1 MGSSEEITELIQ
13 KWKLGDSLSENR
25 LFSVTYQQFKILA
38 KKAINKQSNSQ
49 NNLEDIVHS
58 TTSLVH
64 DAYIKLSHA
73 NAIDI
78 SNRKDFY
85 LLTAKTMR
93 HILVDYFRKKNSQ
106 KRYVDISTD
115 VALNDITHA
124 SNFEQYLILDKAIQ
138 LLHDEHPRPG
148 DILQLKHFF
157 GFANKE
163 IANLLNISESTV
175 DKDLKFARGLIK
187 LTLSDA

>member
-1 MGSSEEITELIQ
+1 MGALVEITELIQ
-13 KWKLGDSLSENR
+13 KWKLGDSLSEDR

-78 SNRKDFY
+78 TNRKDFY

-115 VALNDITHA
+115 VALNDITHTN
-124 SNFEQYLILDKAIQ
+124 NFEQYLILDKAIQ
-138 LLHDEHPRPG
+138 LLHDKHPRPG

-175 DKDLKFARGLIK
+175 DKDLKFARSLIK